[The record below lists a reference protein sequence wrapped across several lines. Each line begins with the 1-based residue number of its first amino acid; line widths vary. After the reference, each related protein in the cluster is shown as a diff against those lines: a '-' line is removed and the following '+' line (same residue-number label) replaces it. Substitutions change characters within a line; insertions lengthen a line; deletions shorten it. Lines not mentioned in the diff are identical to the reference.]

1 MSALGHG
8 SLSTEAQRPADPAEV
23 LESVVRHRLLTAR
36 QVHELHLPGKSL
48 RWAQEVLTNLARLG
62 LVKHARL
69 GRSEAAWYATD
80 AGTRAVNRDYSPAGL
95 T

>member
-8 SLSTEAQRPADPAEV
+8 SLSAEAQRPADPAEV

-48 RWAQEVLTNLARLG
+48 RCA
-62 LVKHARL
+62 K
-69 GRSEAAWYATD
+69 RS
-80 AGTRAVNRDYSPAGL
+80 
-95 T
+95 